1 MPVRHRGTHGC
12 AVGTP
17 AAGAVGRVT
26 GDAAESMEIADVLG
40 RDGLLA
46 RTVDGFAFRTQQV
59 EMAEAVAAAFDQG
72 TNLLAEAGT
81 GTGKT
86 YAYLVPALLSGL
98 KTVISTGTR
107 NLQDQLFQRD
117 LPRLREAMASPV
129 LIALLKGRANYLCV
143 HRMENAL
150 LDVRGHTP
158 ERLRWLL
165 AARDWAGQTRSGDIN
180 ELADIPEDAS
190 IWPLLTSTTD
200 NCLGQ
205 DCPAWSKC
213 HLVEARRRAQ
223 EADVVVVNH
232 HLLCADFALRGDG
245 FGELLPSADAYVIDE
260 AHQLPEVASNFFGTT
275 VSSRQL
281 LELGRDT
288 QVEYLREAGDVIGLT
303 ERTDALAKAARDLR
317 LSFGQALRRGAW
329 REVEQS
335 AGVPEALAECRD
347 RLRELHAALGEIEGR
362 GKGLDACL
370 ARCDVLQRQLDALVE
385 PPSEDEDI
393 RWFETYA
400 QSVRLNS
407 TPLDIADVFRQHM
420 QRHPAAWVF
429 TSATLAVGDS
439 FTHFQ
444 QQLGLDDAETR
455 IWGSPFDY
463 PQQALWYVPHGLPQP
478 NDAGYTDAVVD
489 LCVPIIEASHGR
501 AFLLF
506 TSHRALRRAAELLDE
521 RVTFPLLVQ
530 GSAPKAELLERFVEH
545 GDAVLLG
552 TSSFWEGVD
561 VRGDALSLVVIDK
574 LPFASPGD
582 PVLQARLDAIR
593 RSGGNPFMA
602 FQVPQ
607 AAIALKQGAGR
618 LIRDVRDRGVLVT
631 CDPRML
637 KKGYGQVFLDAMP
650 AFARTRELERVL
662 AFFD

>member
-1 MPVRHRGTHGC
+1 
-12 AVGTP
+12 
-17 AAGAVGRVT
+17 
-26 GDAAESMEIADVLG
+26 METVDVLG
-40 RDGLLA
+40 REGVLA
-46 RTVDGFAFRTQQV
+46 RVLDGFAFRAQQL
-59 EMAEAVAAAFDQG
+59 EMAESVADAFG
-72 TNLLAEAGT
+72 RGATLIAEAGT

-86 YAYLVPALLSGL
+86 FAYLVPALLSGI
-98 KTVISTGTR
+98 KVIVSTGTR
-107 NLQDQLFQRD
+107 NLQDQLFLRD
-117 LPRLREAMASPV
+117 LPRLREAMASPARV
-129 LIALLKGRANYLCV
+129 ALLKGRANYLCI
-143 HRMENAL
+143 HRLENAL

-165 AARDWAGQTRSGDIN
+165 AVRDWALQTQSGDVS

-190 IWPLLTSTTD
+190 IWPLVTSTTD

-205 DCPAWSKC
+205 ECPSWSAC

-232 HLLCADFALRGDG
+232 HLLCADFALRDDG

-281 LELGRDT
+281 LDLARDT
-288 QVEYLREAGDVIGLT
+288 QIEYVREAGDVEGVTPRI
-303 ERTDALAKAARDLR
+303 DALTKAARELR
-317 LSFGQALRRGAW
+317 LSFGPSLRRGAW
-329 REVEQS
+329 NELERS
-335 AGVPEALAECRD
+335 AGVPVALDDCRAQ
-347 RLRELHAALGEIEGR
+347 LRDLHRVLAAIEGR

-370 ARCDVLQRQLDALVE
+370 ARCTQFVRQLDDLVE
-385 PPSEDEDI
+385 PQEGDETI
-393 RWFETYA
+393 RWFETHA
-400 QSVRLNS
+400 QSVRLNG
-407 TPLDIADVFRQHM
+407 TPLDVADVFRLHR

-429 TSATLAVGDS
+429 TSATLAVGES
-439 FTHFQ
+439 FAHFQ

-455 IWGSPFDY
+455 IWDSPFDY
-463 PQQALWYVPHGLPQP
+463 PNQALWYVPRGMPEP
-478 NDAGYTDAVVD
+478 NDPGYTKAVVE
-489 LCVPIIEASHGR
+489 LALPIVEASRGR

-506 TSHRALRRAAELLDE
+506 TSHRALREAAERLAG
-521 RVTFPLLVQ
+521 RTTFPLLVQ

-545 GDAVLLG
+545 GHAVLLG
-552 TSSFWEGVD
+552 SASFWEGVD
-561 VRGDALSLVVIDK
+561 VRGEALSLVIIDK

-593 RSGGNPFMA
+593 RRGGNPFMSH
-602 FQVPQ
+602 QVPQ

-618 LIRDVRDRGVLVT
+618 LIRDVSDRGVLVM

-650 AFARTRELERVL
+650 PFARTRDPAQVSEFL
-662 AFFD
+662 D